1 MSFRLYRPSF
11 WEVYDAPA
19 YLELA
24 RTWEYKEMEQCLSSL
39 GVPME
44 GAVSYKAYKE
54 TIEKQYVRLK
64 GRTIGGNLRY
74 SWKGDREKFSG
85 KVSPEL

>member
-1 MSFRLYRPSF
+1 
-11 WEVYDAPA
+11 
-19 YLELA
+19 
-24 RTWEYKEMEQCLSSL
+24 
-39 GVPME
+39 ME

-85 KVSPEL
+85 KVSPELYLKDKLG